1 MARPDLES
9 PEGRAAYRSELKRI
23 GWKLRLGGFVLIV
36 VAALLV
42 ALAQEGRFGLTQ
54 DAVKVAYA
62 MLFAG
67 WAMVI
72 TAIFQRTRHH
82 KRRMA
87 EGL

>member
-1 MARPDLES
+1 MVRPNLDT
-9 PEGRAAYRSELKRI
+9 PEGRTAYRAELKRV

-42 ALAQEGRFGLTQ
+42 VFAQEGRFGLTQ
-54 DAVKVAYA
+54 DAVKVAYG

-67 WAMVI
+67 WVLVI
-72 TAIFQRTRHH
+72 AAIFQRTRHH

>member
-1 MARPDLES
+1 MARPDLDS

-23 GWKLRLGGFVLIV
+23 GWKLRLSGFALIV

-42 ALAQEGRFGLTQ
+42 VIAQDGKFGLTE
-54 DAVKVAYA
+54 DAVKFAYGL
-62 MLFAG
+62 LFAG
-67 WAMVI
+67 WALVI
-72 TAIFQRTRHH
+72 TAIYQRTRHH

>member
-1 MARPDLES
+1 MARPDLET
-9 PEGRAAYRSELKRI
+9 PEGRAAYRAELKRV

-42 ALAQEGRFGLTQ
+42 VLSRDGKLGLTE
-54 DAVKVAYA
+54 DAVPVAYA

-67 WAMVI
+67 WVMVI

>member
-1 MARPDLES
+1 MARPNLET
-9 PEGRAAYRSELKRI
+9 PEGRVAYRAELKRV
-23 GWKLRLGGFVLIV
+23 GWKLRLGGFALIV

-42 ALAQEGRFGLTQ
+42 VIARDGKFGLTD
-54 DAVKVAYA
+54 DAVTVAYG

-67 WAMVI
+67 WALVI

>member
-9 PEGRAAYRSELKRI
+9 PEGRAAYRAELKRV
-23 GWKLRLGGFVLIV
+23 GWKYRLGGFVLIV

-42 ALAQEGRFGLTQ
+42 VIARDGKFGLTE
-54 DAVKVAYA
+54 DAVKVAYG

-67 WAMVI
+67 WALVI

-82 KRRMA
+82 KRRLA

>member
-9 PEGRAAYRSELKRI
+9 PEGRAAYRAELKRV
-23 GWKLRLGGFVLIV
+23 GWKYRLGGFVLIV

-42 ALAQEGRFGLTQ
+42 VIARDGKFGLTE
-54 DAVKVAYA
+54 DAVTVAYGL
-62 MLFAG
+62 LFAG
-67 WAMVI
+67 WALVI
-72 TAIFQRTRHH
+72 TAIFQRTRYH

>member
-1 MARPDLES
+1 MARPDLET
-9 PEGRAAYRSELKRI
+9 PEGRSAYRSELKRV

-42 ALAQEGRFGLTQ
+42 VFAQEGRFGLTQ
-54 DAVKVAYA
+54 DAVKVAYG

-67 WAMVI
+67 WALVL
-72 TAIFQRTRHH
+72 TSIFQRTRHH

>member
-9 PEGRAAYRSELKRI
+9 PEGRAAYRAELKRV
-23 GWKLRLGGFVLIV
+23 GWKFRLGGFVLIV

-42 ALAQEGRFGLTQ
+42 VIARDGKFGLTD
-54 DAVKVAYA
+54 DAVKVAYG

-67 WAMVI
+67 WALVI